1 MLTSDV
7 FYKMDSSKDTDMKR
21 KVFPQSLPRERDSYQ
36 SIHKASSHIIKRHFV
51 YLYLGLI
58 IKNIAMESWLPDRQ
72 I

>member
-1 MLTSDV
+1 MCANFRC

-21 KVFPQSLPRERDSYQ
+21 KVFPQSLPSERDSYQ
-36 SIHKASSHIIKRHFV
+36 RHFV